1 MKKEEFSEK
10 LESLLEFNHKSESIK
25 YSHDLMVISSKLFFD
40 YCDTGSGVRGNIP
53 YREIIDVAL
62 VDDHIKG
69 IYLYLNQLSGE
80 LYIPASGFDI
90 KTGATIHS
98 VELYQSFKRAWIVQ
112 ELKENQVMV
121 VFATCKKEAVYMALS
136 LFEFDV
142 YDILENRVPY
152 TIDTLPALDKLGVVL
167 SDKDYLDPA
176 NEEDWEVLKQYG
188 FSYDDEDH
196 IQYSFRDQPEKRETP

>member
-1 MKKEEFSEK
+1 MKKEKFLEK
-10 LESLLEFNHKSESIK
+10 LESLLEFNHKSK
-25 YSHDLMVISSKLFFD
+25 NFMYSHDLMVIDSDLFF
-40 YCDTGSGVRGNIP
+40 YFVDTDNGMKGCIQYRDILDISLQNDPTKGLYMHLVTTDGS
-53 YREIIDVAL
+53 
-62 VDDHIKG
+62 
-69 IYLYLNQLSGE
+69 
-80 LYIPASGFDI
+80 LYIPASGFDV
-90 KTGATIHS
+90 KTGAPVHS
-98 VELYQSFKRAWIVQ
+98 AELYEIRKRAWIVQ

-142 YDILENRVPY
+142 YDILENQIQY

-176 NEEDWEVLKQYG
+176 NEEDWKILKQYG

-196 IQYSFRDQPEKRETP
+196 IQYSFLD

>member
-10 LESLLEFNHKSESIK
+10 LESLLEFNHKSESIM

-90 KTGATIHS
+90 KTGSTIHS

-121 VFATCKKEAVYMALS
+121 VFAICKKEAVYMALS

>member
-10 LESLLEFNHKSESIK
+10 LESLLEFNHKSESIM

-98 VELYQSFKRAWIVQ
+98 VELYQPFKRAWIVQ

-152 TIDTLPALDKLGVVL
+152 IIDTLPALDKLGVVL

>member
-10 LESLLEFNHKSESIK
+10 LESLLEFNHKSKSIM

-98 VELYQSFKRAWIVQ
+98 VELYQPFKRAWIVQ
-112 ELKENQVMV
+112 ENKENQVLV
-121 VFATCKKEAVYMALS
+121 VFATCKEEAVFIALS
-136 LFEFDV
+136 IFEFDV
-142 YDILENRVPY
+142 NDIIDNRIPY
-152 TIDTLPALDKLGVVL
+152 TIDTLPALDKWGYVW
-167 SDKDYLDPA
+167 DKNYLDPG
-176 NEEDWEVLKQYG
+176 NEEDWQILKNYS
-188 FSYDDEDH
+188 FWYDDEDH
-196 IQYSFRDQPEKRETP
+196 IRYSFCDQAEKRETP